1 VIGTAVLVAR
11 VCASEE
17 TDCVCDQRQCCSWRL
32 RRARAGAK
40 PMRALAAVTSLRT
53 RPMPFGATAG
63 ARQQAGAQKLSLS
76 SLLGEPGM
84 AQKVADIEDASGP
97 AGLVRLLHT
106 TAVQRGL
113 HSYVDPAT
121 G

>member
-1 VIGTAVLVAR
+1 
-11 VCASEE
+11 
-17 TDCVCDQRQCCSWRL
+17 
-32 RRARAGAK
+32 
-40 PMRALAAVTSLRT
+40 MRALAAVTSLRT

-76 SLLGEPGM
+76 SLRGEPGM